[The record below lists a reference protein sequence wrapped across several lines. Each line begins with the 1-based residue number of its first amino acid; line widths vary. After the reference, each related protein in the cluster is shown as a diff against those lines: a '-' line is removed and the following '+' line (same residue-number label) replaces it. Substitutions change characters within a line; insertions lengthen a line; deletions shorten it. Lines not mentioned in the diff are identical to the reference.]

1 MMPLNALSVTYQPMV
16 EYSTIREKSIL
27 RSKDYNEELSPIDY
41 AIHRSPY
48 GGLSIYELGE
58 TWINTTLKDDS
69 RSIKKF
75 SFIAGLHF
83 FSDSIPRTFVR
94 YRRYKRGSRKYV
106 IHIMN
111 LKVLLHLL

>member
-41 AIHRSPY
+41 AIHRNPY
-48 GGLSIYELGE
+48 GGLCIYELGN
-58 TWINTTLKDDS
+58 TWLATTLKDES

-83 FSDSIPRTFVR
+83 FSDSIPKTFVR
-94 YRRYKRGSRKYV
+94 YRRYKRGSTKHKLYIR
-106 IHIMN
+106 N
-111 LKVLLHLL
+111 LKFFFNF